1 MLTGVMGREQA
12 RQTAAQLLALTPIP
26 TSTST
31 RRGRQQLCSLQRRTV
46 RPTPGASWRHR
57 PRSWGCT
64 HEWRCG
70 RASSWASTGGRGCR
84 CGCCGAA
91 GARAWSRSRGATWPS
106 MVSVSVVSGVSGVS
120 GVSVVSVIVSV
131 VGVGATWLSTQLYSR
146 HSPRPSLPCRAPLY
160 HARRVRECSLRRAA
174 LLCELRAPQH
184 SA

>member
-12 RQTAAQLLALTPIP
+12 RQTAAQLLALALAPTP
-26 TSTST
+26 T

-57 PRSWGCT
+57 PRSWGYT
-64 HEWRCG
+64 HGWRCG

-120 GVSVVSVIVSV
+120 GVSVVSVMCNRKCSRCRSDVAIDSTLLTPLT
-131 VGVGATWLSTQLYSR
+131 APLSTT
-146 HSPRPSLPCRAPLY
+146 PLY